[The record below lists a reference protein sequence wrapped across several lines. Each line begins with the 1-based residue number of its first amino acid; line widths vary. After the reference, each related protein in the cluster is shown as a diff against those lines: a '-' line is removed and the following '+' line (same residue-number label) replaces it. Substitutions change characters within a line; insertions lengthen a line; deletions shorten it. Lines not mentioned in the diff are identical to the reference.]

1 MQRPDEIN
9 ILDTKPLFLGES
21 AMQFAFSFRPML
33 VALISLTIIV
43 GCAPVIKNVGDYEI
57 LADTSGLELDDS
69 QKPTLVFLRPDAPTF
84 AAYDRFIVDTVQ
96 VNYADPKMKEISPER
111 VGEMQQYL
119 RDAIIRELRA
129 GGFTVGTRTE
139 PKTLR
144 ISITIS
150 DLRAPSAAANVTAAV
165 VPIAWSVGQVTVEA
179 VFREAVTD
187 RIDAVVVERS
197 QGSRGLN
204 PTPWSTWADVTATF
218 DRWAKGIRQAAE
230 EAHGR

>member
-1 MQRPDEIN
+1 MQRLDEIN
-9 ILDTKPLFLGES
+9 NLDTKPLFLGES
-21 AMQFAFSFRPML
+21 AMLFAFSFRPVL

-43 GCAPVIKNVGDYEI
+43 GCAPVIKNVGDYKI
-57 LADTSGLELDDS
+57 VADTSGLELDDS

-179 VFREAVTD
+179 VTD

-204 PTPWSTWADVTATF
+204 PTPWPTWADVTATF
-218 DRWAKGIRQAAE
+218 DRWSKGIRQAAE